1 MSALPQACKSVR
13 GRRSRLDRP
22 VRAGLSSSDEPVG
35 NTSAPNSAF
44 ARDEIKQF
52 FYAVPV
58 AAAPCSLSRG
68 RERTHTQ
75 HSGLPLGSL
84 FTYLSEH
91 PRPARTAGP
100 FLLLGRPAVN
110 KPDVRAP
117 SVDDGRAIDPG
128 SLITVTS
135 GANWPHPHHTPQAAM
150 LVRFEP
156 STSLRG
162 STMAAALGGA
172 RRYWST
178 TKERF
183 FISASRLFIPQPTHI
198 PCATKP
204 ALFYLTTR
212 ASTHIPFPTTA
223 THPTLSSWLCNPD
236 LPCRCPGPAPRRK
249 EVIGDYPL
257 IVHCTVP

>member
-1 MSALPQACKSVR
+1 MHDFLLLTAPLAKARRVR
-13 GRRSRLDRP
+13 SFRSSYQRAAHLLCQRPPRL
-22 VRAGLSSSDEPVG
+22 AKAS
-35 NTSAPNSAF
+35 
-44 ARDEIKQF
+44 
-52 FYAVPV
+52 
-58 AAAPCSLSRG
+58 AAAVRDSTVQSERASRHRTSRSETPAPRTPRSPVTRLNNFSMLFLSPLHPAPCHAAGKRL
-68 RERTHTQ
+68 TQ

-84 FTYLSEH
+84 FHTYLSEH

-117 SVDDGRAIDPG
+117 SFDDGRAIDPG

-162 STMAAALGGA
+162 SMMAAASGGA

-183 FISASRLFIPQPTHI
+183 FISVSRLFIPQPTHI

-223 THPTLSSWLCNPD
+223 THPTLSSWL
-236 LPCRCPGPAPRRK
+236 
-249 EVIGDYPL
+249 
-257 IVHCTVP
+257 